1 MFFQFSVNIME
12 NFVKKWV
19 TTFFQVHDYNCVR
32 ATFLRLPNILKLNC
46 ISRSWM
52 HSVGMHGAGGYRAQC
67 GLVEG
72 TLLFL
77 GGAGLKKMLRSCFL
91 HCSAGY
97 CALAGLT
104 RMTRLI
110 FVSIWLAGV
119 HSFPLILWK
128 KDCSSGWNA
137 VDQDFF

>member
-77 GGAGLKKMLRSCFL
+77 GGAGLKKMLRNCFL